1 MDSEATLRPGE
12 VILKKYLIEEVLGEG
27 GMGLVFKAK
36 HLRIG
41 ESVALKL
48 LHPEWARDPTIVARF
63 EQEARSSIRIR
74 SEHVAKVMDIETLES
89 GAPLMVMELLHG
101 RDLSDEILGRQV
113 PLHEAVD
120 IILQACTALAEAH
133 ALGIIHRDIK
143 PANLFLTRRA
153 DGTRL
158 LKVLDFGIAKALDEV
173 PDNSSLTRTQD
184 VIGSP
189 MYMSPEQIRSSKNVD
204 QRTDIWALGVIF
216 FEMLSGETPF
226 GGETSPAVLA
236 AISAD
241 PPRDLPHEVEN
252 EQLRAFFQRALAK
265 RPDARFRHIG
275 EFAEALG
282 DLSPGYDEVVV
293 RINRIVHGQ
302 VVAPDSFQQTAPRFS
317 GDVITRRSGSTT
329 SDPTV
334 LDESGR
340 YAPLPIERKLTRNW
354 LAWGAG
360 ALAVVAIF
368 ALLAL
373 MNSGSAKE
381 ESQAQEDGS
390 PETQAKS
397 GSSPAE
403 PAREST
409 PPPASAPVQEA
420 VPVVPA
426 GPSPRPPP
434 AASSPPVGTARP
446 GPAPARRPV
455 STPKP
460 APAPA
465 PESASPRPSAGSL
478 IEEATESRK

>member
-1 MDSEATLRPGE
+1 MDSATSLQPGD
-12 VILKKYLIEEVLGEG
+12 VILNKYMIEEVLGEG

-74 SEHVAKVMDIETLES
+74 NEHVARVMDIETLES
-89 GAPLMVMELLHG
+89 GAPLMVMELLQG

-113 PLHEAVD
+113 PIHEAVD
-120 IILQACTALAEAH
+120 VMLQACTALAEAH

-158 LKVLDFGIAKALDEV
+158 LKVLDFGIAKALDAV
-173 PDNSSLTRTQD
+173 PDDSSLTRTQD

-216 FEMLSGETPF
+216 FEMLSGQTPF

-241 PPRDLPHEVEN
+241 PPRNLPPDVETP
-252 EQLRAFFQRALAK
+252 QLTRFFERALAK
-265 RPDARFRHIG
+265 RPENRFGDVG
-275 EFAEALG
+275 ELADGLAALT
-282 DLSPGYDEVVV
+282 PGFEDVVQ
-293 RINRIVHGQ
+293 RIKRVVHGQ
-302 VVAPDSFQQTAPRFS
+302 RVAPDSFQQTAPQFGGEPS
-317 GDVITRRSGSTT
+317 VRRAGTTT

-340 YAPLPIERKLTRNW
+340 YARPPLRRSPLQGRIL
-354 LAWGAG
+354 WGVG
-360 ALAVVAIF
+360 FLVVAVVLVLF
-368 ALLAL
+368 LTK
-373 MNSGSAKE
+373 SPPSEVSESAE
-381 ESQAQEDGS
+381 AQAAEQ
-390 PETQAKS
+390 
-397 GSSPAE
+397 PAAV
-403 PAREST
+403 PAASA
-409 PPPASAPVQEA
+409 PPASIGA
-420 VPVVPA
+420 VPAPKPA
-426 GPSPRPPP
+426 PAAPQNSGVEAPSVTPPRPAPSPRPLPRIQ
-434 AASSPPVGTARP
+434 V
-446 GPAPARRPV
+446 PAPASRPSV
-455 STPKP
+455 PPEAP

-465 PESASPRPSAGSL
+465 PRASPGSL